1 MSTLSQRVTALV
13 VGVCVAL
20 TACSQQPPNAPP
32 PTSTPSMVTTWE
44 GSPEDKSATWATDLD
59 PDSVY
64 GLHLRKGLEPIVKPE
79 TRVMGAA
86 ETARITALTITNSE
100 ACLVD
105 ADTHP
110 MCEFAITFTTL
121 PADLVVGA
129 VLNAGITKQ
138 TPSGLLVKVTAIE
151 ANRITA
157 VQATLQDALVQGEF
171 WIEQAFGPDQLRGT
185 PKLAPGVTIV
195 AHKASGLRRPLP
207 GAVPA
212 FDQLSLPG
220 KLSIDTTPVS
230 GVHLSGT
237 LDFGVGCGLDG
248 GVGGSD
254 IAWMEIGCKAWE
266 AASLSVE
273 ASKTGPVSKKN
284 IFLAD
289 FPLAGIVI
297 PIGPV
302 IVVVIV
308 DILVTAD
315 VSGQVH
321 VGMKYHGYEHAE
333 VYGGLKFSLGHG
345 LDHDGGVKTSAN
357 GTSGVPKADLTVTA
371 LGRAELR
378 ISAYGVLG
386 IGVGGDASLTLAG
399 GPSQNPRWRITANA
413 GLFVEMFLGIL
424 GFKISAYIRYHLKQD
439 FEVNSGGNGSP
450 ELTVTWPADGQ
461 VIQAGGMLTP
471 KVDAKAVDPE
481 DGSLPVRW
489 IDQTDNVTVE
499 GTGPQSLPF
508 TKLGPHVLTVSATDS
523 DGASVEKTLTVTVKA
538 PALSMALT
546 LLQLD
551 GSEFNGPASGASGS
565 TLLVDAVVTS
575 GMLATP
581 PCSALAWSA
590 TNASV
595 QGDGSCRA
603 KVTLGQPGTA
613 VVTAA
618 LADTYGTSVTRSVTT
633 HVAAAPATITPQFLG
648 IDAVANGKHLLSGDQ
663 LLGSEPVQLSVS
675 YLNHDQAKVTPTY
688 HWTYA
693 VAGKS
698 PVVIPGG
705 RELLVST
712 RKYTPPTPWGHT
724 ATFTVVIRNAA
735 TKADLGTR
743 TFTVTWQSL
752 PK

>member
-1 MSTLSQRVTALV
+1 MSTLSRRVTALF

-20 TACSQQPPNAPP
+20 TACSQQPPGGPSPA
-32 PTSTPSMVTTWE
+32 STPSMVTTWT

-59 PDSVY
+59 PNSTY
-64 GLHLRKGLEPIVKPE
+64 GLHLRKGLGPILKPE
-79 TRVMGAA
+79 TRVLGAS
-86 ETARITALTITNSE
+86 ETGRITSLTITNSE
-100 ACLVD
+100 SCLVD
-105 ADTHP
+105 AETHP
-110 MCEFAITFTTL
+110 MCEFAITFTSL
-121 PADLVVGA
+121 PEGLAVGA
-129 VLNAGITKQ
+129 VLNAGITQQ
-138 TPSGLLVKVTAIE
+138 TPSGLLVKVTAID

-171 WIEQAFGPDQLRGT
+171 WVERAFGPDQLRGT
-185 PKLAPGVTIV
+185 PKLAPGVTI
-195 AHKASGLRRPLP
+195 APREASGLRRPLP
-207 GAVPA
+207 GAIPA

-220 KLSIDTTPVS
+220 KLEIDTSPVS
-230 GVHLSGT
+230 GVHLGGT
-237 LDFGVGCGLDG
+237 LDFGAGCGLDG

-254 IAWMEIGCKAWE
+254 IAWMEISCKAWE
-266 AASLSVE
+266 SASLSVE
-273 ASKTGPVSKKN
+273 SSRSTPVSKKD

-315 VSGQVH
+315 LSGQVH

-333 VYGGLKFSLGHG
+333 VYGGLKFSIGHG
-345 LDHDGGVKTSAN
+345 LDHDGGVTTSAS
-357 GTSGVPKADLTVTA
+357 GTSGVPKADLAVTA

-386 IGVGGDASLTLAG
+386 IGVGGDASLTLSG

-424 GFKISAYIRYHLKQD
+424 GFKLSAWIRYHLKQD
-439 FEVNSGGNGSP
+439 FEVSSGGYGSP
-450 ELTVTWPADGQ
+450 TLTVTWPADGQ
-461 VIQAGGMLTP
+461 VIQAGGLMTP

-489 IDQTDNVTVE
+489 TDKTDNVTVQ

-523 DGASVEKTLTVTVKA
+523 DGATVEKTITVTVQA
-538 PALSMALT
+538 PALTLT
-546 LLQLD
+546 LHLLRLD
-551 GSEFNGPASGASGS
+551 GSGFTGPASGASGS

-575 GMLATP
+575 GLLNP
-581 PCSALAWSA
+581 PQCSALAWSA
-590 TNASV
+590 SNASV
-595 QGDGSCRA
+595 QGDGSCRV

-613 VVTAA
+613 AVTAT
-618 LADTYGTSVTRSVTT
+618 LADTYGTSVSGSVTT
-633 HVAAAPATITPQFLG
+633 HVSAAPATTTPQFLG
-648 IDAVANGKHLLSGDQ
+648 IDAVAGGRHLSQGDQ
-663 LLGSEPVQLSVS
+663 LLGAEPVQLTVS
-675 YLNHDQAKVTPTY
+675 YLNHDQAAVTPTY
-688 HWTYA
+688 HWTCA
-693 VAGKS
+693 AAGTS
-698 PVVIPGG
+698 PVVMPGG

-712 RKYTPPTPWGHT
+712 RKYTPPSPWGHT

-735 TKADLGTR
+735 TKAVLETR
-743 TFTVTWQSL
+743 TFTVTWQSQ